1 MRFCL
6 ASMAGSGTD
15 IILSDDKLASA
26 RNFAN
31 KIWNAARFLF
41 VNLEKFEQ
49 AGGKTEDVALP
60 EVREK
65 APYPS
70 GDEIELVDLWI
81 FSRLGEAIVS
91 NNEALANYRFH
102 EAAQSVYHFFWGDFC
117 NWYI

>member
-49 AGGKTEDVALP
+49 AGGKVEDVALP
-60 EVREK
+60 DVRDN
-65 APYPS
+65 APYGS
-70 GDEIELVDLWI
+70 ADQIELMDRWI
-81 FSRLGEAIVS
+81 FSRLGKAIEQ
-91 NNEALANYRFH
+91 NNEELSN
-102 EAAQSVYHFFWGDFC
+102 
-117 NWYI
+117 